1 MPKKPPDNVVRGS
14 LAETLRKRTVK
25 AKVTDPEEVKK
36 IFDRIGIDLPPGAN
50 TVRRRGRVYTGEGT
64 LPDRSADW

>member
-1 MPKKPPDNVVRGS
+1 MPTRRPDNVRRGS
-14 LAETLRKRTVK
+14 LAETLRKRTVR

-50 TVRRRGRVYTGEGT
+50 TVRRRTRY
-64 LPDRSADW
+64 